1 MTMTMTD
8 ALGGEVAATAAAMER
23 FSTHLRAEPPAP
35 GERAGMAAEVDWL
48 ADRAFSIA
56 SRVPLLYRARMRASA
71 LQLRET
77 AEHLRGRQLRPA
89 SGT

>member
-1 MTMTMTD
+1 MTMTD
-8 ALGGEVAATAAAMER
+8 PLGGEVAATAAAMDR
-23 FSTHLRAEPPAP
+23 FSTLMRADPPAP
-35 GERAGMAAEVDWL
+35 GERAGMAAEIDWL

-77 AEHLRGRQLRPA
+77 AEHLRSRQLRA
-89 SGT
+89 VSDG